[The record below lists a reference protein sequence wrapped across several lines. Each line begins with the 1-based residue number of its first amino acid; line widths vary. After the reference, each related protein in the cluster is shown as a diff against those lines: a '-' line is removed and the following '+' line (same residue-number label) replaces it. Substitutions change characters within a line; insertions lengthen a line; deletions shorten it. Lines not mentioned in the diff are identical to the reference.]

1 MRFGGSG
8 PRRLAWIASLAAAAM
23 LAPAPAAAQYSA
35 SYTFIQGV
43 KDRDFADVSGVLS
56 QPGNAVIDTRDRDTG
71 DGALHIVTRARDTEW
86 LLYLLRA
93 EANPN
98 LRNRDGDAPLHIA
111 AQMGYPEGTRWL
123 LVVEATVDATN
134 NRGETPLI
142 LAVQQHN
149 TEVVR
154 QLIDAG
160 ANPDLTDNVIGMS
173 ARDYARRDARGA
185 SILAILDSARPL
197 TDAPAVGPTP

>member
-1 MRFGGSG
+1 M
-8 PRRLAWIASLAAAAM
+8 AWIASLAAAAM
-23 LAPAPAAAQYSA
+23 LTPAPAAAQYSA

-43 KDRDFADVSGVLS
+43 KDRDFADVSGVLG
-56 QPGNAVIDTRDRDTG
+56 QPGSAVIDTRDRDTG

-185 SILAILDSARPL
+185 SILAILDSARPARNA
-197 TDAPAVGPTP
+197 TPVGPTP